1 MAGNDQDE
9 PYDLYD
15 QYHGCH
21 YVKEEETLVLAEKLG
36 SGSFKM
42 ELLEDDS
49 ASSVGKGKF
58 RLIYQH
64 RDMDGYIELPA
75 VISKDDITED
85 LAKAVLR
92 MEDRVGALGVYTPD
106 KADAKRIM
114 SSANRPPVET
124 QALDSVLTVF
134 LDFYANAH
142 ATGYGNMCFFGPVLS
157 KKQVVE
163 RYQKTSDDA
172 MGFHA
177 SSIDRFQLAEDL
189 GGMDM
194 RYFLVRPYAMDS
206 LKKGEYRIVIDT
218 TAVSKRAREDAYMSE
233 EPISHDQAVTIL
245 KDSKRQGQVSI
256 FTVDRED
263 ALAIIKDA
271 MDGRDPYETRNSDG
285 LFDFPGRCFLRSKK
299 GTKEPK
305 VIYRDG

>member
-1 MAGNDQDE
+1 MSGNDQEE
-9 PYDLYD
+9 PYELYD

-21 YVKEEETLVLAEKLG
+21 YVQEEETLVLAERLG

-42 ELLEDDS
+42 VLLDGDS
-49 ASSVGKGKF
+49 AAAVGKGKF

-75 VISKDDITED
+75 VISEEDISTD
-85 LAKAVLR
+85 LAKSVLR

-106 KADAKRIM
+106 KADAKKIM

-124 QALDSVLTVF
+124 QALDSVLTVL

-157 KKQVVE
+157 KKDVVE
-163 RYQKTSDDA
+163 RYQRTSDDA

-206 LKKGEYRIVIDT
+206 LKKGEYHVVIDT
-218 TAVSKRAREDAYMSE
+218 TAVSKRDREDAYISDD
-233 EPISHDQAVTIL
+233 PITFEQAATIL
-245 KDSKRQGQVSI
+245 KDTKRHGQVSV

-263 ALAIIKDA
+263 ALNVMKAS
-271 MDGRDPYETRNSDG
+271 MDSKEPYETKDSKG
-285 LFDFPGRCFLRSKK
+285 LFDFPGRCFLRSKNGK
-299 GTKEPK
+299 REPK
-305 VIYRDG
+305 VIYLS